1 MIWNRSVIFTD
12 AHIRRA
18 TACRS
23 WMPYGG
29 RTRIRPH
36 QTIPCDESTAR
47 SLLTRR
53 NRNVSPFS
61 RLHVFNRPVADTPSH
76 KSQGRMTD
84 GCRHPAHLTVSPFA
98 DCQLEP
104 TVGYALAEADR
115 RIAGPESGIGNAFDL
130 GRPGKDVF
138 QTNASPQRMQA
149 CLCSL
154 AFYRYEI
161 GFGHLEPRISAPR
174 SQKAVLCARQG
185 TIDLQM
191 EAQWKRT

>member
-1 MIWNRSVIFTD
+1 
-12 AHIRRA
+12 
-18 TACRS
+18 
-23 WMPYGG
+23 MPYVVH
-29 RTRIRPH
+29 TRILPH
-36 QTIPCDESTAR
+36 QTIPFYESTAR

-53 NRNVSPFS
+53 NRNFSPCS

-115 RIAGPESGIGNAFDL
+115 RIAGPKNGIGNAFDL

-149 CLCSL
+149 CLCGV
-154 AFYRYEI
+154 AFALYEI
-161 GFGHLEPRISAPR
+161 GFGHLEQGCSDPRLQPAVVVSRTAVFTIQHEPPR
-174 SQKAVLCARQG
+174 PHNPV
-185 TIDLQM
+185 
-191 EAQWKRT
+191 